1 VPLWG
6 TAPHNLGPF
15 LRPSSCWCWCFET
28 GAYGRRL
35 ARRAPLLNRRR
46 PVASHRGLRSPQRGA
61 SRHRVRRRGR
71 GLRRR
76 VRHLPGRRRADAVPP
91 PTRME
96 LLPGHVPPSARA
108 LLRAH
113 GLAVALPSAPQ
124 AHLQAIVSAPAWWM
138 NAQSPPTY
146 GHLSGRSGQGGE
158 TQHPQLIPRRA
169 LAPPSARDNLAAVAR
184 ALRRPCRARCEYD
197 LGLLYVQAVPSV
209 SSVWCTHDTNDPVPP
224 GGVDRRSDCPK
235 SPPMRGGTGPTDPV
249 RRRGCDPQDVR
260 GLEAG

>member
-1 VPLWG
+1 MPLWG

-46 PVASHRGLRSPQRGA
+46 PVASHRGSRSPQRGA

-124 AHLQAIVSAPAWWM
+124 AHLRAIVSAPAWWM

-169 LAPPSARDNLAAVAR
+169 RAPPGARGNLAAVAR
-184 ALRRPCRARCEYD
+184 ALRRPCRARCDIRFYPVSPAC
-197 LGLLYVQAVPSV
+197 GVPTTPMIP
-209 SSVWCTHDTNDPVPP
+209 CRP
-224 GGVDRRSDCPK
+224 GAST
-235 SPPMRGGTGPTDPV
+235 GGQTAQKARQCGAA
-249 RRRGCDPQDVR
+249 R
-260 GLEAG
+260 GLRTRCVEEDAIPRTFVDSRPGR

>member
-1 VPLWG
+1 M
-6 TAPHNLGPF
+6 
-15 LRPSSCWCWCFET
+15 
-28 GAYGRRL
+28 
-35 ARRAPLLNRRR
+35 RAPTGSSGTTTQPPPAGSLALWVTLC
-46 PVASHRGLRSPQRGA
+46 PPGGA

-76 VRHLPGRRRADAVPP
+76 VRHLPGRRRADAGPP
-91 PTRME
+91 RARME

-146 GHLSGRSGQGGE
+146 GHLSGRSRQGGE

-169 LAPPSARDNLAAVAR
+169 RAPPGARGCLAAVAHT
-184 ALRRPCRARCEYD
+184 LRRPCVGVGV
-197 LGLLYVQAVPSV
+197 LKPGLTA
-209 SSVWCTHDTNDPVPP
+209 
-224 GGVDRRSDCPK
+224 
-235 SPPMRGGTGPTDPV
+235 PMGS
-249 RRRGCDPQDVR
+249 C
-260 GLEAG
+260 